1 MIRGEAR
8 GRLVMDFNPL
18 MLLAGNFT
26 SIIQGSGEERLRKK
40 ERLSNREREARKKGR
55 EVGKDGGGE
64 EDREGGST
72 DAFLECSPR
81 ATLASFSNFEPHRN
95 L

>member
-1 MIRGEAR
+1 
-8 GRLVMDFNPL
+8 MDFNPL

-26 SIIQGSGEERLRKK
+26 SIIQGSGEEKLRKK
-40 ERLSNREREARKKGR
+40 ERLSKREREARKKGR
-55 EVGKDGGGE
+55 EVGKDGGRE

-72 DAFLECSPR
+72 DAFLECSAR
-81 ATLASFSNFEPHRN
+81 ATFASFSNFEPHRS

>member
-1 MIRGEAR
+1 
-8 GRLVMDFNPL
+8 MDFNPL

-40 ERLSNREREARKKGR
+40 ERLSKREREARKKGR

-64 EDREGGST
+64 VDRKGGST

-81 ATLASFSNFEPHRN
+81 ATFASFSNFEPHRN